1 MCAPHIRPERVMGR
15 SFFNGREVRDVKK
28 WGGRMGGGVGW
39 GEGSPR
45 SPGGGRVRGMEG
57 IGFLLLNYLS
67 TEVTTIL
74 RKKIS

>member
-1 MCAPHIRPERVMGR
+1 MPLILGQNGLWVDLSSMVGKSETLR
-15 SFFNGREVRDVKK
+15 SG
-28 WGGRMGGGVGW
+28 GGRMGGGVGW